1 MAGIHNAINLDVWD
15 LSGQQAA
22 AERLRQS
29 GDERA
34 QLEHAAKGFEQV
46 LIRKMLEVAR
56 ESSWD
61 PKSGEQKSYQKMGDD
76 QLASVITNMGG
87 FGLADSLV
95 KQMMSQIQAARS
107 GQLAMN
113 TRSQGSEATQTSQA
127 ASAALSAGL
136 NVKPDSAVNGLN
148 N

>member
-1 MAGIHNAINLDVWD
+1 MAGSINLNVWD

-29 GDERA
+29 GDERS

-46 LIRKMLEVAR
+46 MIRKMLEVAR

-76 QLASVITNMGG
+76 QLAAAISNMGG
-87 FGLADSLV
+87 FGMADALV
-95 KQMMSQIQAARS
+95 KQMMGQIEAARS
-107 GQLAMN
+107 GQVALKAP
-113 TRSQGSEATQTSQA
+113 GAKVSE
-127 ASAALSAGL
+127 GL
-136 NVKPDSAVNGLN
+136 NAKPDSAVNKPN

>member
-1 MAGIHNAINLDVWD
+1 VTSSLNLNVWD

-46 LIRKMLEVAR
+46 MIRKMIEVAR

-61 PKSGEQKSYQKMGDD
+61 PKSGDQKSYQTMGDD
-76 QLASVITNMGG
+76 QLAAAVSNMGG
-87 FGLADSLV
+87 FGMADALV
-95 KQMMSQIQAARS
+95 KQMMGQIQAAR
-107 GQLAMN
+107 G
-113 TRSQGSEATQTSQA
+113 GQA
-127 ASAALSAGL
+127 AL
-136 NVKPDSAVNGLN
+136 NAQPISTVKSLN

>member
-1 MAGIHNAINLDVWD
+1 MASINNAINLNVWD

-29 GDERA
+29 GDERS

-46 LIRKMLEVAR
+46 MIRKMLEVAR

-61 PKSGEQKSYQKMGDD
+61 PKSGEQKSYQRMGDD
-76 QLASVITNMGG
+76 QLAAAISNMGG
-87 FGLADSLV
+87 FGMADALV
-95 KQMMSQIQAARS
+95 KQMMGQIEAARK
-107 GQLAMN
+107 GQVAMN
-113 TRSQGSEATQTSQA
+113 TRVQAPQDAPA
-127 ASAALSAGL
+127 ASGSGL

>member
-1 MAGIHNAINLDVWD
+1 VAGSINLNVWD

-29 GDERA
+29 GDERS

-46 LIRKMLEVAR
+46 MIRKMLEVAR

-76 QLASVITNMGG
+76 QLAAAISNMGG
-87 FGLADSLV
+87 FGMADALV
-95 KQMMSQIQAARS
+95 KQMMGQIEAARS
-107 GQLAMN
+107 GQVALKAP
-113 TRSQGSEATQTSQA
+113 GAKVSE
-127 ASAALSAGL
+127 GL
-136 NVKPDSAVNGLN
+136 NAKPDSAVNRPN

>member
-1 MAGIHNAINLDVWD
+1 MAGSINLNVWD

-29 GDERA
+29 GDERS

-46 LIRKMLEVAR
+46 MIRKMLEVAR

-76 QLASVITNMGG
+76 QLAAAISNMGG
-87 FGLADSLV
+87 FGMADALV
-95 KQMMSQIQAARS
+95 KQMMGQIEAARS
-107 GQLAMN
+107 GQVALKAP
-113 TRSQGSEATQTSQA
+113 GAKVSE
-127 ASAALSAGL
+127 GL
-136 NVKPDSAVNGLN
+136 NAKPDSAVNRPN

>member
-1 MAGIHNAINLDVWD
+1 MAGINNAINLNVWD

-46 LIRKMLEVAR
+46 MIRKMLEVAR

-61 PKSGEQKSYQKMGDD
+61 PKSGEHKSYQKMGDD
-76 QLASVITNMGG
+76 QLAAAVSNMGG
-87 FGLADSLV
+87 FGMADALV
-95 KQMMSQIQAARS
+95 KQMMGQIEAARG
-107 GQLAMN
+107 GQIALK
-113 TRSQGSEATQTSQA
+113 SLQA
-127 ASAALSAGL
+127 ASAASTGGL
-136 NVKPDSAVNGLN
+136 NAKPDSAVNGLN